1 MEARYLNIIE
11 ESRISGKPLPLE
23 IIENVQEAIWFGIS
37 SSVRAVLKRVV
48 EMALDDERTDRLKAA
63 RHERT
68 PERRGHRNGTY
79 TRDLHTTLGPIE
91 DLEVPR
97 VVMPDGSSPGEWQT
111 FDRYE
116 RRTYELDRL
125 IGQLFLY
132 GCSARNVERVS
143 KDLWGK
149 KVGRSTTSRVIESF
163 EDEAKAINEAQVPTE
178 IRYLFLD
185 GQAHKVAS
193 ELGLLDK
200 QLLAAFAILTDGS
213 ERLLGYRL
221 AASESEGEWSVLLDD
236 LKARGLRSVEL
247 IVVDGAGGLE
257 AALATRFSDVPV
269 QRCIM
274 HIARNVMAKVRARNK
289 AEVGEDLRSI
299 WDSPDRA
306 TAMTHFEAF
315 TTKWIISEERAVR
328 CLADKIDRALT
339 FYDFPQ
345 EDWSKIR
352 TNNVAERGFRFM
364 RQRQRP
370 IGAFTNEESAERI
383 VGALG
388 GEWNRRRS
396 HPLEAIYTT

>member
-1 MEARYLNIIE
+1 
-11 ESRISGKPLPLE
+11 
-23 IIENVQEAIWFGIS
+23 
-37 SSVRAVLKRVV
+37 
-48 EMALDDERTDRLKAA
+48 
-63 RHERT
+63 
-68 PERRGHRNGTY
+68 
-79 TRDLHTTLGPIE
+79 
-91 DLEVPR
+91 VPR
-97 VVMPDGSSPGEWQT
+97 VVMPDGTSPGEWQT

-149 KVGRSTTSRVIESF
+149 KVGKTTVSRVTETF
-163 EDEAKAINEAQVPTE
+163 EDEGKAINEAPLTSE

-185 GQAHKVAS
+185 GQAHKMSS

-200 QLLAAFAILTDGS
+200 QLLAAFAILADGT

-221 AASESEGEWSVLLDD
+221 AESESEGEWGMVLDD
-236 LKARGLRSVEL
+236 LKTRGLRSVEL

-257 AALATRFSDVPV
+257 AVLATRFPDVPV

-274 HIARNVMAKVRARNK
+274 HVARNVMAKVRARNK
-289 AEVGEDLRSI
+289 AEIGEDLRSI
-299 WDSPDRA
+299 WDSPDRT
-306 TAMTHFEAF
+306 TAMVGFEAF
-315 TTKWIISEERAVR
+315 TTKWIVSEERAVR
-328 CLADKIDRALT
+328 CLADKIDGALT

-345 EDWSKIR
+345 QDWSKIR
-352 TNNVAERGFRFM
+352 TNNVAERGFRFI

-370 IGAFTNEESAERI
+370 IGAFTNEQSADRI

>member
-1 MEARYLNIIE
+1 MEARYLNTIE
-11 ESRISGKPLPLE
+11 ESRISRTPLPLE
-23 IIENVQEAIWFGIS
+23 IIENVQEAIWLGIS
-37 SSVRAVLKRVV
+37 SSVRAVLKRLV
-48 EMALDDERTDRLKAA
+48 EMALEDERTERLQAT

-79 TRDLHTTLGPIE
+79 TRDLHTTWGPIE

-149 KVGRSTTSRVIESF
+149 KVGRSTTSRVTESF
-163 EDEAKAINEAQVPTE
+163 EDEGKAINEGEIPAQ

-185 GQAHKVAS
+185 GQAHKMAS

-221 AASESEGEWSVLLDD
+221 GESESEGEWGMLLDD
-236 LKARGLRSVEL
+236 LRKRGLRSVEL

-257 AALATRFSDVPV
+257 AALATRFSDVPI

-274 HIARNVMAKVRARNK
+274 HVARNVMAKVRARNK

-299 WDSPDRA
+299 WDSPDRT
-306 TAMTHFEAF
+306 TAMANFEVF
-315 TTKWIISEERAVR
+315 TTKWIVSEDRAVR

-352 TNNVAERGFRFM
+352 TNNVAERGFRFI